1 MTRSS
6 AGAAANGNLEAARRL
21 YDAFGAHDARA
32 LLASLTEDFRGV
44 VCDGMPDGLGGTYDG
59 AQTMLRECWRRVFA
73 LVDVRAV
80 PAEYLPIA
88 DDPRDRP
95 RPVRRDGSCHR
106 HVALGRFR
114 PYLVVHR
121 RPGQRTRSNHR
132 HRPLARCAKT
142 GCPSDRRQP
151 LETTIPR
158 QIRSLKAPAERHLM
172 ALCWIHE
179 RGELSASALLVRDTS
194 ASVGLRHTRSANT
207 RAETRIPVGT
217 QLHRR
222 SPRDAVCAESSND
235 GLAAMRPPRGCL
247 RTTGARR

>member
-88 DDPRDRP
+88 DDRVIVLGQYEGTARATGTSLSAAFAHTLSFTDGRVSELVQITDTGRWRDAL
-95 RPVRRDGSCHR
+95 RRD
-106 HVALGRFR
+106 
-114 PYLVVHR
+114 
-121 RPGQRTRSNHR
+121 
-132 HRPLARCAKT
+132 
-142 GCPSDRRQP
+142 
-151 LETTIPR
+151 
-158 QIRSLKAPAERHLM
+158 APQTA
-172 ALCWIHE
+172 
-179 RGELSASALLVRDTS
+179 
-194 ASVGLRHTRSANT
+194 AN
-207 RAETRIPVGT
+207 R
-217 QLHRR
+217 
-222 SPRDAVCAESSND
+222 
-235 GLAAMRPPRGCL
+235 
-247 RTTGARR
+247 